1 MNDIVRAI
9 KKIRPNSEFVIYG
22 DDLKNIQWHVL
33 DGEVPTEEEI
43 LNAVK
48 ALKTEQTKADKAKAV
63 AKAALLERL
72 GITADEAILLLS

>member
-1 MNDIVRAI
+1 MNDIVKAI